1 MENSWKDKYSFIKA
15 FKEVKKDFYKGNVT
29 KVLYRYLLVI
39 IGSIIL
45 AFATSFFLV
54 PANIVS
60 GGVSSLGLII
70 GKLTNLDINML
81 ITIFQWGL
89 FVLGYFLLGAEFT
102 IKTLIS
108 TVIYPPF
115 LYIFSSLYEKVPN
128 FIIDYVNNGVINASL
143 VLLAGIIGGG
153 LQGLAIGLTFS
164 GGGSTGGIDCI
175 PLFISEKLHI
185 SASIVTFIVD
195 LTIIVSNFFVNT
207 WIEVLIGILSS
218 FICVFIM
225 DKTYIA
231 SSKTF
236 IAFIV
241 SSKWEEINSS
251 INESLERGTTLLN
264 CYGGYTLQEKT
275 MIQVVFSY
283 NEYEEIQKLVYR
295 IDPNAFLTI
304 SNASLVTGYGFR
316 KISRR
321 LNREISFEK
330 KISEYQEKRKS
341 SPSKNSHSKK
351 ENKPIS
357 NSRINLEYSYSEKG
371 KNKINKK
378 ENKLEKGETKNG
390 KSN

>member
-1 MENSWKDKYSFIKA
+1 
-15 FKEVKKDFYKGNVT
+15 
-29 KVLYRYLLVI
+29 
-39 IGSIIL
+39 
-45 AFATSFFLV
+45 
-54 PANIVS
+54 
-60 GGVSSLGLII
+60 
-70 GKLTNLDINML
+70 
-81 ITIFQWGL
+81 
-89 FVLGYFLLGAEFT
+89 
-102 IKTLIS
+102 
-108 TVIYPPF
+108 
-115 LYIFSSLYEKVPN
+115 
-128 FIIDYVNNGVINASL
+128 
-143 VLLAGIIGGG
+143 
-153 LQGLAIGLTFS
+153 
-164 GGGSTGGIDCI
+164 
-175 PLFISEKLHI
+175 
-185 SASIVTFIVD
+185 
-195 LTIIVSNFFVNT
+195 
-207 WIEVLIGILSS
+207 
-218 FICVFIM
+218 
-225 DKTYIA
+225 
-231 SSKTF
+231 
-236 IAFIV
+236 
-241 SSKWEEINSS
+241 
-251 INESLERGTTLLN
+251 
-264 CYGGYTLQEKT
+264 